1 MPEAMIEG
9 ALILLAGI
17 LTGRFLPGRRG
28 KLKLTK
34 PPKPVCGCSH
44 HHSFHD
50 RESSR
55 CHATVNGVPIHRD
68 RFGDADAW
76 EQAQCPCRAYSG
88 PEPMPSY
95 YAPEIAGEAGQ

>member
-1 MPEAMIEG
+1 MIVG

-17 LTGRFLPGRRG
+17 LIGRLLPGRRRQPG
-28 KLKLTK
+28 FAK
-34 PPKPVCGCSH
+34 PPEAVCGCGH

-68 RFGDADAW
+68 RYGYTDGW
-76 EQAQCPCRAYSG
+76 EQVQCPCRAYSG
-88 PEPMPSY
+88 PVPLPEY
-95 YAPEIAGEAGQ
+95 YAPEIAGEPGQ